1 MEISQKRNTASTRYV
16 FHDDRLEYAFKD
28 SSVSRNFSVPYTA
41 ISRDREGLTERN
53 VWFRNVG
60 WFWLGLGLLLLVVS
74 WQEGKIGHGALWAV
88 LGAGCLGA
96 YYGYPTRYRILPSEK
111 GNLLILDHDASADR
125 IESEIVQRR
134 AVQFRGEY
142 DFFPDGESPQQL
154 RNRFNWLHREGALSE
169 EELQDRLARIEAGDQ
184 VADVAIQ
191 IPENRTL
198 N

>member
-1 MEISQKRNTASTRYV
+1 M
-16 FHDDRLEYAFKD
+16 L
-28 SSVSRNFSVPYTA
+28 
-41 ISRDREGLTERN
+41 
-53 VWFRNVG
+53 
-60 WFWLGLGLLLLVVS
+60 LGQL
-74 WQEGKIGHGALWAV
+74 QEDL
-88 LGAGCLGA
+88 
-96 YYGYPTRYRILPSEK
+96 
-111 GNLLILDHDASADR
+111 
-125 IESEIVQRR
+125 VQRR
-134 AVQFRGEY
+134 AAQFRGEY